1 MIGTVEV
8 VVDRIDADFGIGDQ
22 VQLGLGSRL
31 CRRLCRRCRIIIGE
45 Q

>member
-22 VQLGLGSRL
+22 VQLGLESRL
-31 CRRLCRRCRIIIGE
+31 CRSCRIIIGE